1 MKKKIYSILVA
12 AMFLSA
18 FTLNFVENLKIAET
32 TNNRNLQYNTWGEI
46 TKHTNLFE
54 NVKSRDF
61 LIATNQNDAYE
72 YNAGTFYKNTRK
84 RLAYF
89 YNTSTIYPEIAS
101 CRLLDKCL
109 LPNPKPISITK
120 LGTLNRVDKPSISD
134 AKTDWV
140 VNNILSTEINQSLVW
155 ATDLINLTQ
164 DVIFVYLAKFDERSE
179 NAFIDTS
186 TFRSFLIAKNEN
198 SISPKFGKMCLLKS
212 KSKAANFDSA
222 YNITEW
228 LIPTQ
233 KNSEEN
239 EGNTLINYADA
250 NVGTC

>member
-46 TKHTNLFE
+46 TKHTNLFD
-54 NVKSRDF
+54 NVRSRDF
-61 LIATNQNDAYE
+61 MIATNLNDSYE
-72 YNAGTFYKNTRK
+72 YNTATFYKYTGK

-109 LPNPKPISITK
+109 LPHPKPMSITK
-120 LGTLNRVDKPSISD
+120 LGTLNRVENPSISD
-134 AKTDWV
+134 AKADWV
-140 VNNILSTEINQSLVW
+140 VNNLLSTEINLSLVW

-164 DVIFVYLAKFDERSE
+164 DVIFVYVAKFDEKSE

-186 TFRSFLIAKNEN
+186 TFRSFLLAKKEN

-212 KSKAANFDSA
+212 KSKVANFDSA
-222 YNITEW
+222 YYITEW

-239 EGNTLINYADA
+239 DEITLINYADA